1 MNTEV
6 RNYCKNKSNLD
17 TQVLKDTFLA
27 FLVLLSV
34 LLLTFFRNPRLF
46 IYPEP
51 WQEDMAI
58 FISQEY
64 SIGFPETAF
73 TLYAGYIHLLPRI
86 IVWAAMKLGMTG
98 VMPAMTWTVLFFQP
112 ADRLPYIQI
121 KGDKLRPG
129 QACSHSLPGPD
140 AFSRGHIQQRNRF
153 AMEPDTA
160 HGHNHHQA

>member
-17 TQVLKDTFLA
+17 TLVLKDTFLA

-51 WQEDMAI
+51 WQEDMAT

-98 VMPAMTWTVLFFQP
+98 VMPAMTWTVLFFN
-112 ADRLPYIQI
+112 LLTVYLI
-121 KGDKLRPG
+121 
-129 QACSHSLPGPD
+129 S
-140 AFSRGHIQQRNRF
+140 
-153 AMEPDTA
+153 
-160 HGHNHHQA
+160 